1 MKKTLI
7 PIFFLLFLSAC
18 TFGHSKSQPFNTS
31 NMSSKN
37 PPSLTNVSTKN
48 QLSDQAVKDMHS
60 YKDYGFSRLQKQD
73 ISGKHNE
80 YMLKV
85 DKQKLARSISYLVI
99 NLPNVTDAATLV
111 TDEEIFVGYT
121 ANGNQK
127 LVERQ
132 VHDTAQA
139 GIPRFYQVYTSN
151 RLQDI
156 NAIMDI
162 RNIGTLSN
170 KKVEAYLKS
179 LKTSFKTGQPVDK
192 NVLTK

>member
-7 PIFFLLFLSAC
+7 PIFFILFLSAC
-18 TFGHSKSQPFNTS
+18 SFGQSKSQQFNTS
-31 NMSSKN
+31 NMSGKN
-37 PPSLTNVSTKN
+37 PPGLTNVSTKN
-48 QLSDQAVKDMHS
+48 RLSDQQVKDMHS

-80 YMLKV
+80 YSLKV

-111 TDEEIFVGYT
+111 TDEEVFVAYT
-121 ANGNQK
+121 ANVNNK

-132 VHDTAQA
+132 VRDTAQA

-151 RLQDI
+151 KLQDI

-162 RNIGTLSN
+162 QNIGTVSN
-170 KKVEAYLKS
+170 KQMEAYLKS
-179 LKTSFKTGQPVDK
+179 LKTSFQSGQPVDK